1 MAGRL
6 GILHLY
12 PDNMNLYGDRGNVL
26 ALGQRA
32 QWRGIESRVMG
43 REVGQPIDWDAVNLV
58 FMGGGEDSHQSR
70 IAKDFLD
77 LGPELVARLQVGLPM
92 LAICGGY
99 QLLGEYYKTADG
111 VELPGLGFLDVRTEP
126 GSSRAIGDVVI
137 ETQLDLSPA
146 TIVGFE
152 NHGGRTY
159 LGEKAAPLGTVRLG
173 HGNNGTDATE
183 GAVQGRVI
191 GTYLHGSLLPK
202 NPHLADVLIG
212 WALAHEGVTES
223 LEPLEGDEEMAAHRT
238 IVARALK

>member
-1 MAGRL
+1 M
-6 GILHLY
+6 
-12 PDNMNLYGDRGNVL
+12 L
-26 ALGQRA
+26 ALAQRA
-32 QWRGIESRVMG
+32 QWRGIDSRVIG
-43 REVGQPIDWDAVNLV
+43 REAGQPIDWDAVNLV

-70 IAKDFLD
+70 IANDFLE
-77 LGPELVARLQVGLPM
+77 LGPELVARLQTGLPM

-99 QLLGEYYKTADG
+99 QLLGEYYKTADE
-111 VELPGLGFLDVRTEP
+111 VKLPGLGFLDVRTES

-137 ETQLDLSPA
+137 ETRLALSPA

-173 HGNNGTDATE
+173 QGNNGTDGTE

-212 WALAHEGVTES
+212 WALAHAGVTES
-223 LEPLEGDEEMAAHRT
+223 LEPLAGDEEMAAHRT
-238 IVARALK
+238 IVARAPK